1 VASDTPS
8 HEARIQQEWRT
19 PSPPDING
27 TELYSR
33 PVAAVALLAG
43 SAAALIFCMLLSTS
57 VGAADV
63 PLGTVWKAVFSYDAS
78 NTDHIIIHEVRLPRV
93 VAGVMVGVAFA
104 VAGAIMQGMTRN
116 PLASPSLMGL
126 NAGSYFMITLGL
138 VFLPW
143 LTLNGLIWLSFTG
156 AAMGTGIVYGI
167 GSIAQGGLTPVKL
180 ALAGVAVS
188 ALLSALGEGL
198 IVLHGEAFQLL
209 LFFAGGV
216 AGTNWGQ
223 VQILLPFLIF
233 GLLGG
238 MVLARNITVLS
249 LGDDVARGLGQR
261 TMLVKAAGSVVVV
274 ALAGSAVWVGGPIGF
289 IGLIIPHVARFM
301 VGLDYRW
308 IIPASSMLGALMLV
322 MADLGARMVNPP
334 FETPVGIVTAAVGV
348 PFFLYLARRDQRGM

>member
-1 VASDTPS
+1 VASDAPS

-19 PSPPDING
+19 PSPPDIN
-27 TELYSR
+27 EAAWYSR
-33 PVAAVALLAG
+33 PVAAVAMLAG
-43 SAAALIFCMLLSTS
+43 SAAALICCIMISTS

-63 PLGTVWKAVFSYDAS
+63 SLGTVWKAVFSYDAG

-93 VAGVMVGVAFA
+93 LASAMVGVAFA

-126 NAGSYFMITLGL
+126 NSGAYFMITLGL

-143 LTLNGLIWLSFTG
+143 LTLNGLIWLSFAG
-156 AAMGTGIVYGI
+156 AAMGAGIVYGI
-167 GSIAQGGLTPVKL
+167 GSMAQGGLTPVKL
-180 ALAGVAVS
+180 ALAGIAVS

-198 IVLHGEAFQLL
+198 VILHGEAFQLL

-216 AGTNWGQ
+216 AGTSWGQ
-223 VQILLPFLIF
+223 VQILLPFLVI

-261 TMLVKAAGSVVVV
+261 TMLVKASGSVVVV
-274 ALAGSAVWVGGPIGF
+274 ALAGSAVSVGGPIGF
-289 IGLIIPHVARFM
+289 IGLIIPHVARFL

-308 IIPASSMLGALMLV
+308 IIPASAMLGALMLV
-322 MADLGARMVNPP
+322 LADLGARMVNPP

>member
-1 VASDTPS
+1 MASDTPPQGTVIREKPEWS
-8 HEARIQQEWRT
+8 LQDAREGEW
-19 PSPPDING
+19 
-27 TELYSR
+27 YSR
-33 PVAAVALLAG
+33 PVAAMALLAG
-43 SAAALIFCMLLSTS
+43 SVAALIFCITLSIS

-63 PLGTVWKAVFSYDAS
+63 PLAEVWHAVFSYNPS
-78 NTDHIIIHEVRLPRV
+78 NTNHIIIHEVRLPRV
-93 VAGVMVGVAFA
+93 VAGAMVGLAFA

-126 NAGSYFMITLGL
+126 NSGAYFMITLGL

-143 LTLNGLIWLSFTG
+143 LTLNGLIWLSFVG
-156 AAMGTGIVYGI
+156 AAMGAGIVYGI
-167 GSIAQGGLTPVKL
+167 GSMAQGGLTPVKL
-180 ALAGVAVS
+180 ALAGIAVS
-188 ALLSALGEGL
+188 ALLSALSEGL
-198 IVLHGEAFQLL
+198 AILRGEAFQLL

-216 AGTNWGQ
+216 AGTSWEQ
-223 VQILLPFLIF
+223 VQILLPFLVI

-249 LGDDVARGLGQR
+249 LGEDVARGLGQR
-261 TMLVKAAGSVVVV
+261 TVLVKAAGSVAVV

-289 IGLIIPHVARFM
+289 IGLIIPHVARFL

-308 IIPASSMLGALMLV
+308 IIPASAMLGALMLV
-322 MADLGARMVNPP
+322 LADLGARMLNPP

>member
-1 VASDTPS
+1 M
-8 HEARIQQEWRT
+8 
-19 PSPPDING
+19 
-27 TELYSR
+27 
-33 PVAAVALLAG
+33 ALLIG
-43 SAAALIFCMLLSTS
+43 SGAALIFCIIFSTS

-63 PLGTVWKAVFSYDAS
+63 PLGTVWKAVFSYDPS

-93 VAGVMVGVAFA
+93 VAGAMVGVAFA

-126 NAGSYFMITLGL
+126 NAGAYFMITLGL

-143 LTLNGLIWLSFTG
+143 LTLNGLIWLSFAG
-156 AAMGTGIVYGI
+156 AALGAGIVYGI
-167 GSIAQGGLTPVKL
+167 GSMAQGSLTPVKL
-180 ALAGVAVS
+180 ALAGIAVS

-198 IVLHGEAFQLL
+198 VILHGEAFQLL

-223 VQILLPFLIF
+223 VQILLPFLII

-238 MVLARNITVLS
+238 MILARNITVLN

-261 TMLVKAAGSVVVV
+261 TAPVKAAGSVVVV

-289 IGLIIPHVARFM
+289 IGLIIPHVARFL

-308 IIPASSMLGALMLV
+308 IIPASALLGALMLV
-322 MADLGARMVNPP
+322 LADLGARMVNPP

>member
-1 VASDTPS
+1 MRASDTPS
-8 HEARIQQEWRT
+8 QGAAVREGWQWFLQDAREGEW
-19 PSPPDING
+19 
-27 TELYSR
+27 YSR
-33 PVAAVALLAG
+33 PVAAMALLAG
-43 SAAALIFCMLLSTS
+43 SVVALIFCIMLSIS

-63 PLGTVWKAVFSYDAS
+63 PLAEAWHAVFSYNPS
-78 NTDHIIIHEVRLPRV
+78 NTNHIIIHEVRLPRV
-93 VAGVMVGVAFA
+93 VAGAMVGVAFA

-126 NAGSYFMITLGL
+126 NSGAYFMITLGL

-143 LTLNGLIWLSFTG
+143 LTLNDLIWLSFVG
-156 AAMGTGIVYGI
+156 AAMGAGIVYGI
-167 GSIAQGGLTPVKL
+167 GSMAQGGLTPVKL
-180 ALAGVAVS
+180 ALAGIAVS
-188 ALLSALGEGL
+188 ALLSALSEGL
-198 IVLHGEAFQLL
+198 AILRSEAFQLL

-216 AGTNWGQ
+216 AGTSWEQ
-223 VQILLPFLIF
+223 VQILLPFLVI

-249 LGDDVARGLGQR
+249 LGEDVARGLGQR
-261 TMLVKAAGSVVVV
+261 TVLVKAAGSVAVV

-289 IGLIIPHVARFM
+289 IGLIIPHVARFL

-308 IIPASSMLGALMLV
+308 IIPASAMLGALMLV
-322 MADLGARMVNPP
+322 LADLGARMVNPP